1 MPADNVRAGCTL
13 VFVDD
18 AAESVSSADGQLGEL
33 VVVGDRFGQRRQGPG
48 VGNALVRVVMVV
60 EGLVLAQGVQ

>member
-1 MPADNVRAGCTL
+1 MF

-33 VVVGDRFGQRRQGPG
+33 VAVGDRFGQRHRGSG
-48 VGNALVRVVMVV
+48 VGDALVRVVLLA
-60 EGLVLAQGVQ
+60 EGLVLAPGV